1 MKKKLISILL
11 AVVCLP
17 MAAQVNVEAS
27 IDSMQI
33 LIGQQTRVTVTTTS
47 RQDAKVVFPSYRP
60 TEYITSGVEVL
71 NMSDV
76 QMKPI
81 DNGMAHFVR
90 VYTLTSF
97 DDSLYY
103 LPPFSVQV
111 NGKEYKSKSLALKV
125 LTVEVDTIHV
135 EQFYGPR
142 EVQDNPFLWSEW
154 SPLFWLSVMML
165 LLLTLCYY
173 LYLRLRDNKPII
185 SSIKLVKRL
194 LPHQKAMKEI
204 EMIKAEKLVNSE
216 NSKEYY
222 TKLTDTLRIYIE
234 ERYGFRAME
243 MTSGEIIERLMAT
256 PDQTALEELRQLFST
271 ADLVK
276 FAKYSTL
283 INENDMNLVNAIDF
297 INQTKQE
304 NVPVEEPKPQMSEE
318 DQRSQKTRRVL
329 RWTII
334 VLLSVTVL
342 VLAYVIYGSYQ
353 LLS

>member
-111 NGKEYKSKSLALKV
+111 NGKEYKSKSGQSL
-125 LTVEVDTIHV
+125 
-135 EQFYGPR
+135 
-142 EVQDNPFLWSEW
+142 
-154 SPLFWLSVMML
+154 
-165 LLLTLCYY
+165 
-173 LYLRLRDNKPII
+173 
-185 SSIKLVKRL
+185 
-194 LPHQKAMKEI
+194 
-204 EMIKAEKLVNSE
+204 
-216 NSKEYY
+216 
-222 TKLTDTLRIYIE
+222 
-234 ERYGFRAME
+234 
-243 MTSGEIIERLMAT
+243 
-256 PDQTALEELRQLFST
+256 
-271 ADLVK
+271 
-276 FAKYSTL
+276 
-283 INENDMNLVNAIDF
+283 
-297 INQTKQE
+297 
-304 NVPVEEPKPQMSEE
+304 PVE
-318 DQRSQKTRRVL
+318 
-329 RWTII
+329 
-334 VLLSVTVL
+334 
-342 VLAYVIYGSYQ
+342 
-353 LLS
+353 